1 VIADIL
7 LTWNELT
14 ATIVV
19 WLGLVSLAVGLDF
32 GPDIY
37 RENKA
42 RAVLAESVAKAYER
56 RQAEKTVTFDPDA
69 TFQLGTFKMEKPP
82 VHQRRRHAK
91 LA

>member
-14 ATIVV
+14 ATMVV

-69 TFQLGTFKMEKPP
+69 TFQLGTFKIQP
-82 VHQRRRHAK
+82 VPVRRRHAR
-91 LA
+91 A